1 MISTLFL
8 QQNVVKIKR
17 EQAWSYQN
25 HIFLAGEKSQETI
38 QMLTP
43 CSLSLLSAPR
53 QGCLVGLPYLQK
65 NCTFQEGLGGK
76 EGKEQVWLQRGEGL

>member
-8 QQNVVKIKR
+8 PQNVVKIKR

-43 CSLSLLSAPR
+43 YSLSLLCPEARLLSGASFSMEELHIPGR
-53 QGCLVGLPYLQK
+53 IRG
-65 NCTFQEGLGGK
+65 
-76 EGKEQVWLQRGEGL
+76 QRRKAAGVAAKR